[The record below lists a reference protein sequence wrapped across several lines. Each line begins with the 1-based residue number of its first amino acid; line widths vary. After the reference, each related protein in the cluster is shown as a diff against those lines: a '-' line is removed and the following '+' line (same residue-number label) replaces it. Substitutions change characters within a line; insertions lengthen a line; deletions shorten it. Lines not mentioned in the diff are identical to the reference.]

1 MIDIN
6 RLSKNYNVRSL
17 TKEDIDI
24 IYQLCLGNTLFYKYV
39 KQSPNKDEI
48 LNDLI
53 ITPPNVSIND
63 KYYVG
68 FFDGDNLV
76 SVMDIIDGWPER
88 SIIYIGFFMVDINY
102 QGRGVGSSIISEVI
116 SYFKDIKKEK
126 VRLAIDDG
134 NNQSMSFWKKN
145 GFNVIYD
152 TTLDGYI
159 KHVAERII

>member
-24 IYQLCLGNTLFYKYV
+24 IYQLCLGNTLFYKCV

-152 TTLDGYI
+152 ATLDGYI